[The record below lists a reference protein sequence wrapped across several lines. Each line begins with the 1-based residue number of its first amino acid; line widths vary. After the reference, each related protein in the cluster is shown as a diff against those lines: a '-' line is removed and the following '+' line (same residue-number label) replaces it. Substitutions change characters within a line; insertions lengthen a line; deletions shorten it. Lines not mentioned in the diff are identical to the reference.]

1 MTFNEA
7 YKAWRNRARGFSAI
21 SLVASTLRV
30 LHEPAAD
37 RLEEMRKA
45 PWNLMLLVKWAC
57 QDRML
62 DRVTH
67 GVSAQEFHELR
78 QALWEMPDQVDM
90 HIRDTL
96 PWRLFLRQHLSPQL
110 AFQRRPSLGFL
121 REAALLAAQNPI
133 HQLRRRFEERIG
145 IPLSNFIDMAYALA
159 AEILN
164 GTKVINLP
172 WFDVFRRAYSPEV
185 VDRFIA
191 AISLTFDELR
201 AFCRALPDAD
211 TKVASEYFE
220 FTALSR
226 YPFLRDDRSLYLWH
240 PAVFLRGMEGF
251 VHSVLSEA
259 REVFIEP
266 FSKIFERHVLG
277 EARLLT
283 VPFFGEAEIKRWLPP
298 DTQVPDGLLAYGTCN
313 VFIESKAGL
322 FDESVMTVGHSTIF
336 SHKTRA
342 LLTAANQAW
351 SASELMRTGGEAP
364 KQVLDA
370 PIDYL
375 LIVTN
380 KELNAGR
387 GPTLADIYPEGK
399 FSPPTELAARTL
411 PVAHIYVLSVEDF
424 ERLMAATRRGEID
437 LPAFL
442 AEIVRLDADPSTM
455 TFFLHQHLD
464 QRGISHHT
472 SDLVHQAMEAVHARL
487 EPILPK
493 GDN

>member
-7 YKAWRNRARGFSAI
+7 YKAWRNRARAFSAI
-21 SLVASTLRV
+21 SLVGSALQV
-30 LHEPAAD
+30 LQEPVAE
-37 RLEEMRKA
+37 RLDEMKKA
-45 PWNLMLLVKWAC
+45 PWNLLLLVKWAC

-67 GVSAQEFHELR
+67 GVSAQEFGALR
-78 QALWEMPDQVDM
+78 QALWDMPKQVDM

-96 PWRLFLRQHLSPQL
+96 PWRLFLRQHLAPQL
-110 AFQRRPSLGFL
+110 PFQRRASLGFL
-121 REAALLAAQNPI
+121 REAALLATQDPAHP
-133 HQLRRRFEERIG
+133 LRRRFEERIG
-145 IPLSNFIDMAYALA
+145 VTLFNFIDMAYTLA
-159 AEILN
+159 AEILE
-164 GTKVINLP
+164 GAKVINMS
-172 WFDVFRRAYSPEV
+172 WFDLFRRAYSPEV

-191 AISLTFDELR
+191 AISLTFDGLR

-211 TKVASEYFE
+211 NKVASEYFE

-226 YPFLRDDRSLYLWH
+226 YPFLRDERSLYLWH
-240 PAVFLRGMEGF
+240 PAVFFRGMEGF

-277 EARLLT
+277 EARALP
-283 VPFFGEAEIKRWLPP
+283 VPFFGEDEIKRWLPP

-342 LLTAANQAW
+342 LLTAANQGW
-351 SASELMRTGGEAP
+351 SASELMRAGDKAP
-364 KQVLDA
+364 RQVLDA
-370 PIDYL
+370 PVDYL

-387 GPTLADIYPEGK
+387 GPTLADIYPDDK
-399 FSPPTELAARTL
+399 FRPPTEVAARTL
-411 PVAHIYVLSVEDF
+411 PIAHIYVLSVEDF
-424 ERLMAATRRGEID
+424 ERLMVATRQGEID
-437 LPAFL
+437 LPTFL
-442 AEIVRLDADPSTM
+442 AEIVTLDADPQTM
-455 TFFLHQHLD
+455 AYFLHQHLD

-472 SDLVHQAMEAVHARL
+472 SDLVHQAMEATHVRL
-487 EPILPK
+487 EPILPN
-493 GDN
+493 DDA